1 MNSST
6 RCPASLAEHAAHLAT
21 LAPKSL
27 GVALGTTLL
36 ALAGCG
42 EGPPRPNIVLIVTDD
57 QAASTLAHMPFV
69 ERDLVRP
76 GVTFENFILNDPI
89 CCPSR
94 VTILLGQYRHNHQL
108 EVGHPGGC
116 AHRFLEDQDE
126 EQTIGALIQG
136 AGYHTGIVGKYL
148 NSYKNYL
155 ESRIGKDGNPL
166 LTGWDDYHVLAGF
179 TRYYDFFS
187 DENGELVRHDEKPFT
202 YQTDYLSQ
210 RAQSFIRRAKRAD
223 EPFFLYIAPEAPHAP
238 TDPAVRHYRSFKQT
252 YAPRV
257 ASFNQADVS
266 TQPSLKDVPRLDQRA
281 ERLLHLRYRR
291 HLETL
296 QAVDELVRDV
306 VATLEATGLLDQTF
320 IFFTTDNGHHFG
332 EHRIAEGKATPFE
345 ESIRFPLIVR
355 GPGVAPDRVLEQ
367 LASNVDIH
375 PPLLDLSGLAADPRV
390 DGASLLPLLR
400 DSADAQDWRTAVV
413 IESVAEGRNQGVPA
427 FHGIRTG
434 RYKLI
439 RYRGG
444 ARELYDLA
452 ADPHETTNVLDSV
465 APTLTAALDRR
476 LDALIQCSGESCRAI
491 SSAPAPG
498 DVE

>member
-1 MNSST
+1 MA
-6 RCPASLAEHAAHLAT
+6 RVAALTA
-21 LAPKSL
+21 
-27 GVALGTTLL
+27 GLL

-42 EGPPRPNIVLIVTDD
+42 DAPRRPNIVLIVTDD

-69 ERDLVRP
+69 ERDLVRQ
-76 GVTFENFILNDPI
+76 GVTFENFILNDPV

-116 AHRFLEDQDE
+116 AYRFLEDQDE

-136 AGYHTGIVGKYL
+136 AGYRTGIVGKYL
-148 NSYKNYL
+148 NSYKDYL

-210 RAQSFIRRAKRAD
+210 RAQAFIRRAARAD

-238 TDPAVRHYRSFKQT
+238 TDPAVRHHRSFKGAR
-252 YAPRV
+252 APRV
-257 ASFNQADVS
+257 ASFNQADIS
-266 TQPSLKDVPRLDQRA
+266 TQPSLKDVP
-281 ERLLHLRYRR
+281 LLNRRETVHVDLRYRR
-291 HLETL
+291 QLEAL

-306 VATLEATGLLDQTF
+306 VATLEATGVADQSF

-355 GPGVAPDRVLEQ
+355 GPDVPRDRVLGQ
-367 LASNVDIH
+367 LVSNVDLH
-375 PPLLDLSGLAADPRV
+375 PTLLDLIGLDTNPGV

-400 DSADAQDWRTAVV
+400 DSTDAPAWRTAVV
-413 IESVAEGRNQGVPA
+413 IESIADNRNQGVPA

-452 ADPHETTNVLDSV
+452 SDPYETTNVIGSV

-476 LDALIQCSGESCRAI
+476 LDALIRCSGESCREI
-491 SSAPAPG
+491 GSAPVPG
-498 DVE
+498 DGE

>member
-1 MNSST
+1 M
-6 RCPASLAEHAAHLAT
+6 
-21 LAPKSL
+21 
-27 GVALGTTLL
+27 
-36 ALAGCG
+36 
-42 EGPPRPNIVLIVTDD
+42 LIVTDD

-69 ERDLVRP
+69 ERDLVRQ

-108 EVGHPGGC
+108 EVGDPGGC
-116 AHRFLEDQDE
+116 AYRFLDDQNE

-136 AGYHTGIVGKYL
+136 AGYRTGIVGKYL

-210 RAQSFIRRAKRAD
+210 RAQAFIRRAAQAD
-223 EPFFLYIAPEAPHAP
+223 KPFFLYIAPEAPHAP
-238 TDPAVRHYRSFKQT
+238 TDPAVRHQRAFKGAR
-252 YAPRV
+252 APRV
-257 ASFNQADVS
+257 ASFNQADIS
-266 TQPSLKDVPRLDQRA
+266 TQPSLNNAPLLDRKA
-281 ERLLHLRYRR
+281 MALLDLRYRR

-306 VATLEATGLLDQTF
+306 VATLEATGVAAQTF

-355 GPGVAPDRVLEQ
+355 GPDVPRDRVLEQ
-367 LASNVDIH
+367 LVSNVDLH
-375 PPLLDLSGLAADPRV
+375 PTLLGLIGLDSDPRV
-390 DGASLLPLLR
+390 DGRSLLPLLR
-400 DSADAQDWRTAVV
+400 DPTDTPAWRTAVV
-413 IESVAEGRNQGVPA
+413 IESVADNRNQGVPA

-452 ADPHETTNVLDSV
+452 SDPYETTNVIGSV
-465 APTLTAALDRR
+465 APTLAAALDRR
-476 LDALIQCSGESCRAI
+476 LDALIRCSGESCRAI
-491 SSAPAPG
+491 GSAPAPG
-498 DVE
+498 DGE

>member
-1 MNSST
+1 M
-6 RCPASLAEHAAHLAT
+6 
-21 LAPKSL
+21 
-27 GVALGTTLL
+27 
-36 ALAGCG
+36 
-42 EGPPRPNIVLIVTDD
+42 LIVTDD

-69 ERDLVRP
+69 ERDLVHQ

-108 EVGHPGGC
+108 EVGDPGGC
-116 AHRFLEDQDE
+116 ANRFLEDQDE

-136 AGYHTGIVGKYL
+136 AGYRTGIVGKYL

-210 RAQSFIRRAKRAD
+210 RAQAFIRRAAQAD
-223 EPFFLYIAPEAPHAP
+223 KPFFLYIAPEAPHAP
-238 TDPAVRHYRSFKQT
+238 TDPAVRHQRAFKGAR
-252 YAPRV
+252 APRV
-257 ASFNQADVS
+257 ASFNQADIS
-266 TQPSLKDVPRLDQRA
+266 TQPSLNNAPLLDRTA
-281 ERLLHLRYRR
+281 MALLDLRYRR

-306 VATLEATGLLDQTF
+306 VATLEATGVADQTF

-355 GPGVAPDRVLEQ
+355 GPDVPRDRVLEQ
-367 LASNVDIH
+367 LVSNVDLH
-375 PPLLDLSGLAADPRV
+375 PTLLDLIGLDTGPRV
-390 DGASLLPLLR
+390 DGRSLLPLLR
-400 DSADAQDWRTAVV
+400 DPADTPAWRTAVV
-413 IESVAEGRNQGVPA
+413 IESVADNRNQGVPA

-452 ADPHETTNVLDSV
+452 ADPHETTRVLDSV
-465 APTLTAALDRR
+465 APTLTAALNRR
-476 LDALIQCSGESCRAI
+476 LDALIQCSGESCREI
-491 SSAPAPG
+491 GSQPAPG
-498 DVE
+498 DVQ